1 MPPRSGRSASSPAR
15 SRPRPAAWC
24 SRRTRGPSTRHSS
37 ALRDSAAR
45 ASWPRSRSPRWPPAT
60 PAFGSSRSTRAIPG
74 TGSSSCRSRSP
85 RRWSCCRDSPRS
97 RRRPPTRSGRARG
110 SRSTSRSPPGSSSRS
125 SRSTAA
131 GSARSST
138 PRASRGP
145 TASSGTD
152 GTTAVALW
160 PRAFTTCASSP
171 ARSAPR
177 GPSSTC
183 AEVEPP
189 RRSESA
195 APGVSVYHRELPGG
209 LTRGAA
215 GSAAPPA
222 RARASR
228 RAGRL
233 GVSPRAPRRP
243 DPRSRGIRGPAGRAV
258 EKRVPRRSDFGDKY
272 GAKWTA
278 AGVGI
283 AVAALLAAGL
293 WAFVPAAP
301 RPARPPALEVRGDR
315 LLVDG
320 SPAGI
325 RGVFYN
331 PWLSTPGPDGQV
343 PSFRH
348 DIVEQD
354 LDDISNIGANA
365 IELFEAPASVVVDA
379 ARHDLVTLYGFDIDW
394 SDTSRAAFERGA
406 DAIVSSVRALGGH
419 AGIAMWLLGRDVPA
433 RAVGALGRLEVEPRL
448 TLLASRVKAIDPARP
463 VAHASG
469 PATAE
474 LELSGFDIACFDLA
488 APSEAGAPA
497 PPDAGRYVRE
507 VIAPRAH
514 GRPLLFAGLCSR
526 GAGGEAEQAS
536 ELAGVWGEIARLTA
550 GGVIFE
556 WADGAW
562 TGPAHASGP
571 A

>member
-1 MPPRSGRSASSPAR
+1 M
-15 SRPRPAAWC
+15 
-24 SRRTRGPSTRHSS
+24 
-37 ALRDSAAR
+37 
-45 ASWPRSRSPRWPPAT
+45 
-60 PAFGSSRSTRAIPG
+60 
-74 TGSSSCRSRSP
+74 
-85 RRWSCCRDSPRS
+85 
-97 RRRPPTRSGRARG
+97 
-110 SRSTSRSPPGSSSRS
+110 
-125 SRSTAA
+125 
-131 GSARSST
+131 
-138 PRASRGP
+138 
-145 TASSGTD
+145 
-152 GTTAVALW
+152 
-160 PRAFTTCASSP
+160 
-171 ARSAPR
+171 
-177 GPSSTC
+177 
-183 AEVEPP
+183 
-189 RRSESA
+189 
-195 APGVSVYHRELPGG
+195 
-209 LTRGAA
+209 
-215 GSAAPPA
+215 
-222 RARASR
+222 
-228 RAGRL
+228 
-233 GVSPRAPRRP
+233 
-243 DPRSRGIRGPAGRAV
+243 
-258 EKRVPRRSDFGDKY
+258 PRRSDFGDKY

-433 RAVGALGRLEVEPRL
+433 RAVGALGRLEVEHRL
-448 TLLASRVKAIDPARP
+448 NLLASRVKAIDPARP

-562 TGPAHASGP
+562 TGPAHAEPGLAGPGGMLARRDLAGP
-571 A
+571 AAATAGSGLVRADRQPKPALAAVRRMWRAEMRATNAWLALGGLSLLALMLFGSRRRRLPSRIALALFCTLNWASLGPCHPAGAAMGSGGAGSAGERAAP